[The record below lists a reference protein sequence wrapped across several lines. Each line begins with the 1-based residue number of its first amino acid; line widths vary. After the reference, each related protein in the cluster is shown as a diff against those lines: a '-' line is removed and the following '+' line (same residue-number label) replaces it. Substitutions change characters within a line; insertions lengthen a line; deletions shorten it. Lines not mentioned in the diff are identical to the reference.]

1 MQRNKSPTRGGSKL
15 SCQRAQELIHAYL
28 DDELDLVRSLEV
40 EEHTQEC
47 ETCALAYRSQTT
59 LRSSLKDDSLYYA
72 APEKLKKRI
81 QSSLRKEARPKV
93 SQLTFSWRWLTVGA
107 SLAFM
112 LLIGVVAWRLAPR
125 FMRPSGDE
133 LLTQEVVSDHV
144 RSLQMPGHLTDV
156 LSSDQHTV
164 KPWFDGKVDFAPPVK
179 DFASQDF
186 RLYGGRLEY
195 LNYRPVATLIYQRR
209 LHYINLFIWP
219 AEQAGS
225 TGEVAIQSQGYNLIH
240 WSGSGMN
247 FWAISDLNN
256 VELREFA
263 RLVQQSQ

>member
-1 MQRNKSPTRGGSKL
+1 M
-15 SCQRAQELIHAYL
+15 SCQRAQELIHGYL
-28 DDELDLVRSLEV
+28 DGELDLARSLEF
-40 EEHTQEC
+40 EQHMHEC
-47 ETCALAYRSQTT
+47 EICARSYRSQTT
-59 LRSSLKDDSLYYA
+59 LRSSLKNDSLYYT

-81 QSSLRKEARPKV
+81 QSSLRKEARTQV
-93 SQLTFSWRWLTVGA
+93 SSRAFNWRWLTVGA

-112 LLIGVVAWRLAPR
+112 LLIGVVVWRLAPR
-125 FMRPSGDE
+125 SISPSGEE
-133 LLTQEVVSDHV
+133 LLAQEIVSDHV

-179 DFASQDF
+179 DFAGQDF

-195 LNYRPVATLIYQRR
+195 LNNRTVATLIYQRR

-225 TGEVAIQSQGYNLIH
+225 TSEVMSQRQGYNLIH
-240 WSGSGMN
+240 WTDSGMN
-247 FWAISDLNN
+247 YWAISDLNS

-263 RLVQQSQ
+263 RLVRQGQ